1 MMPAAMDATLLI
13 PARDECEALR
23 TLLPEIREVMDPL
36 GITYEVIVVDD
47 GSRDETWELLRSL
60 SSGWP
65 NLTGIRLRKSAGQ
78 TAALQAGFDYACGE
92 VIITLDGDGQND
104 PKDIPVLLEKLV
116 EGYDLV
122 SGWRRD
128 RKDKGFSRVL
138 PSMIANRFIRFWTGS
153 RLRDQGCGLKA
164 YRRPILQGL
173 SMLGDQHRYI
183 AALLEGLG
191 ASVAETPVNHRAR
204 STGRSHYGWGRVPR
218 VLLDLLFLKFI
229 LSYSLRPLHLFGGG
243 GFLALCAG
251 FLACLEVSYAKLVHQ
266 VPAADR
272 PLLLLGVLLLLVGMV
287 LITLGILAELLVRNY
302 YQMGGMRSYW
312 VRERLAADDQADRP

>member
-1 MMPAAMDATLLI
+1 MPAAMDATLLI

-104 PKDIPVLLEKLV
+104 PKDIPVLLEKLA

-191 ASVAETPVNHRAR
+191 SLCRRNPCQPSPTLHRPEPLRLGACSAGPSGSAVSEVHTQLFAAPAAPVRR
-204 STGRSHYGWGRVPR
+204 RGVPR
-218 VLLDLLFLKFI
+218 SVCGIPGLPGSFLCQAG
-229 LSYSLRPLHLFGGG
+229 SSGSSCRPP
-243 GFLALCAG
+243 
-251 FLACLEVSYAKLVHQ
+251 
-266 VPAADR
+266 PAAARCAAAPGRDGPDHSR
-272 PLLLLGVLLLLVGMV
+272 HPGGAAGTELLSDGRHALLLGQGK
-287 LITLGILAELLVRNY
+287 TGR
-302 YQMGGMRSYW
+302 R
-312 VRERLAADDQADRP
+312 